1 MTHEERKQ
9 QAIREIILK
18 YTLPDALKPQYDG
31 MTAWELSGMILK
43 EADRIEDEED
53 NKDDKYA
60 NLKPEDDI
68 FVQDKESEDGGENFA
83 DHLEGIKRE

>member
-68 FVQDKESEDGGENFA
+68 FVQNKVEE
-83 DHLEGIKRE
+83 